1 MAVTKT
7 GRVWHLWIRTGANL
21 MTAHQVAQHVS
32 VREAVHVQ
40 RKRGREHYEHGIAAC
55 RNGMVACG
63 RSGMFGTSI
72 CDSSEGTLWEND
84 GGVCVYECVCT
95 PAWMAV
101 WVGRWRARP
110 CALPGALRVTEEEIP

>member
-7 GRVWHLWIRTGANL
+7 GGVWHLWIRTGANL
-21 MTAHQVAQHVS
+21 MTAHQVAQYVS

-72 CDSSEGTLWEND
+72 CDSSEGTLWEN
-84 GGVCVYECVCT
+84 GSVYVCMNAFAHLHGWLCGLGAGE
-95 PAWMAV
+95 
-101 WVGRWRARP
+101 RAHAP
-110 CALPGALRVTEEEIP
+110 CQALFE